1 MPIPEPA
8 GSELAPIWTPPA
20 NARQRSTMGRWLDWL
35 ERERGLRFD
44 TYEEVWRWSVSDLD
58 AFWSSVWSF
67 FDVHSTTPLGPAL
80 AERRMPGARWFPG
93 ASLNYAEHALRLP
106 GRGPEDVVLV
116 AASQS
121 RPTVRL
127 TAAELRRAVAGVQAG
142 LRRLGVGRGD
152 RVAAYL
158 PNGPEAIVAALATAS
173 LGAIWSSCAPEFGVR
188 AVVDRFAQIEPK
200 VLLAIDGYRYGAK
213 AIDRVAQVEAIR
225 EALPSLRATVVLPYL
240 DPNRTLPAGWL
251 SWVEFVADDGE
262 APSFEPVP
270 FDHPLYILYS
280 SGTTGLPKAIVHG
293 HGGIL
298 LEHLKALG
306 LHTDLGPTDRFFW
319 FTTTGWMMWNYL
331 LSGLTVGSTIVCFDG
346 DPAWPDLLSLWRLA
360 AEERLTYFGT
370 SAPYLMACR
379 KAGLVPRASLD
390 LSALRGV
397 GSTGAPLPAAGFEWV
412 AEAVGSAVQLG
423 SLSGGTDVCTGFVGP
438 APIVPV
444 WPGDISC
451 RMLGA
456 KVEAFDEEGRSV
468 VGRQGELV
476 LTEPLPSMPVA
487 FWNDPDGS
495 RYRAAY
501 FSTYPGVWRHG
512 DWITITERGSCVI
525 TGRSDATL
533 KRAGVRLGTAEF
545 YTVVEGLPEVVDSLV
560 VHLEDEA
567 GGPGEL
573 ILFVVLRPGL
583 ELGPELRRRIAG
595 ELRRN
600 LSPRHVPDELVAV
613 PAIPRTLSGK
623 KLEVPVKRILQGAAP
638 ESVAARDALAAPAAL
653 DAFVAYAAARRVRG
667 AEESGAHDKE
677 PAAPTERDASA
688 STAGGR

>member
-1 MPIPEPA
+1 MAITDTPA
-8 GSELAPIWTPPA
+8 PAPTPIWTPPPD
-20 NARQRSTMGRWLDWL
+20 ARQRSTMGRWLDWL
-35 ERERGLRFD
+35 ERERGRHFA
-44 TYEEVWRWSVSDLD
+44 TYDEAWAWSVDDLEG
-58 AFWSSVWSF
+58 FWSSVWAF
-67 FDVHSTTPLGPAL
+67 FDVRSATPVERPL

-93 ASLNYAEHALRLP
+93 ATLNYADHALRLP
-106 GRGPEDVVLV
+106 GRRPADVVLV
-116 AASQS
+116 SVSQS
-121 RPTVRL
+121 RPTLRL
-127 TAAELRRAVAGVQAG
+127 TAAELREQVARCRAG
-142 LRRLGVGRGD
+142 LRRLGVRRGD

-158 PNGPEAIVAALATAS
+158 PNVAETVVAALATAS
-173 LGAIWSSCAPEFGVR
+173 LGAVWSSCAPEFGVA
-188 AVVDRFAQIEPK
+188 AVVDRFAQIEPA
-200 VLLAIDGYRYGAK
+200 VLLAVDGYRYGAK
-213 AIDRVAQVEAIR
+213 AIDRAAEVEAIR
-225 EALPSLRATVVLPYL
+225 RALPSLRATVVLPYL
-240 DPNRTLPAGWL
+240 DPERALPPGT
-251 SWVEFVADDGE
+251 VAWEDLLASPPEPGCE
-262 APSFEPVP
+262 AVP
-270 FDHPLYILYS
+270 FDHPLSILSS

-306 LHTDLGPTDRFFW
+306 LHTDLGPADRFFW

-331 LSGLTVGSTIVCFDG
+331 VSGLAVGATIVCFDG
-346 DPAWPDLLSLWRLA
+346 DPAFPDLGALWRLA

-379 KAGLVPRASLD
+379 KAGLRPGEAVD
-390 LSALRGV
+390 LATLRGV
-397 GSTGAPLPAAGFEWV
+397 GSTGAPLPAAGFFWV
-412 AEAVGSAVQLG
+412 AEAVGPAVQLG

-444 WPGDISC
+444 WPGEISC

-456 KVEAFDEEGRSV
+456 KVEAFDEAGRSI

-476 LTEPLPSMPVA
+476 LTEPLPSMPVG

-512 DWITITERGSCVI
+512 DWVTITERGSCII

-545 YTVVEGLPEVVDSLV
+545 YAVVEGLPEIADSLV

-573 ILFVVLRPGL
+573 LLFVALRAGV
-583 ELGPELRRRIAG
+583 ELDDGLRRRIAD
-595 ELRRN
+595 ELRHN
-600 LSPRHVPDELVAV
+600 LSPRHVPDEIVAV

-623 KLEVPVKRILQGAAP
+623 KLEVPVKRILQGAPP
-638 ESVAARDALAAPAAL
+638 ESVAARDALAVPTAL
-653 DAFVAYAAARRVRG
+653 DAFIAYATVRR
-667 AEESGAHDKE
+667 
-677 PAAPTERDASA
+677 
-688 STAGGR
+688 GGTDG